1 MKIKFVVAAAVIM
14 ALSIS
19 IANAQVVTDKPTSNQ
34 RIKQGIKSGEL
45 TKAEAA
51 NLRRDQKELRKDVKE
66 ARKDGDVSRRE
77 RREIRH
83 DKKHLNRDIFRKK
96 HNNRERH

>member
-19 IANAQVVTDKPTSNQ
+19 IANAQVVTDKPTSKQ
-34 RIKQGIKSGEL
+34 RIKEGIKSGEL

-66 ARKDGDVSRRE
+66 ARKDGDLSRKE

-83 DKKHLNRDIFRKK
+83 DKKHLNREIFRKK

>member
-1 MKIKFVVAAAVIM
+1 MKIKFVVAAAFIM

-19 IANAQVVTDKPTSNQ
+19 NTNAQVVTDKPTSNQ

-45 TKAEAA
+45 TRAEAT
-51 NLRRDQKELRKDVKE
+51 NLRNDEKDLRQDVKE
-66 ARKDGDVSRRE
+66 ARKDGDVSRKE
-77 RREIRH
+77 RSEIRH
-83 DKKHLNRDIFRKK
+83 DKKHLNRGIFRKK